1 MSLTIL
7 LGHITKYFVIKLL
20 IAEITQILCHSSRTS
35 ENSLNQSMV
44 GFTSSMTHYI
54 SIIKNQFVYGLKI
67 VILERPND
75 SVIALFKMGRE
86 SF

>member
-1 MSLTIL
+1 
-7 LGHITKYFVIKLL
+7 
-20 IAEITQILCHSSRTS
+20 
-35 ENSLNQSMV
+35 
-44 GFTSSMTHYI
+44 MTHYI

-75 SVIALFKMGRE
+75 SVIALFKMGWE